1 MAKSSRY
8 CVPFRRRREGKTNY
22 KSRRALVL
30 SGKPRLVTRIT
41 LKNVIAQIITAKPH
55 GDEVL
60 VSAHSREL
68 TKTYGWKASKKNLP
82 AAYLTGFLCG
92 LKAKAKGIKEA
103 ILDIGLHSPSKG
115 AKVFAV
121 LKGVLDAGIDVPYGE
136 EKLPD
141 EKRIRGE
148 HIVQY
153 AQSLASSNPEQ
164 YQIRFSQYL
173 KQKFPPENIS
183 EHFAKVKAEI
193 VSAFKKEGGRKK

>member
-1 MAKSSRY
+1 MAKNSRY

-22 KSRRALVL
+22 KSRKALVL

-68 TKTYGWKASKKNLP
+68 TKTYGWKASRKNLP
-82 AAYLTGFLCG
+82 AAYLTGLLCG
-92 LKAKAKGIKEA
+92 LRAKAKGIKEA
-103 ILDIGLHSPSKG
+103 ILDIGLHAPSKG
-115 AKVFAV
+115 ARVFAV
-121 LKGVLDAGIDVPYGE
+121 LKGVLDAGINVPYGE

-141 EKRIRGE
+141 EKRIKGE
-148 HIVQY
+148 HIAQY
-153 AQSLASSNPEQ
+153 AESLASNPEQ

-193 VSAFKKEGGRKK
+193 VSAFKKGGKKK